1 MSVITSTWVERDGL
15 LWSPLLARYRVVAG
29 FTTRAQGSMAGSV
42 FPLEDQE
49 RNRRALAR
57 RLGFDEV
64 ARVRQVHGN
73 TVVRLDRAVEPWPE
87 GDALWTDRAGVLLGV
102 AAADCVPILVVDP
115 ASGRIGAAHAGW
127 QGTRLRVAQA
137 LVRALVG
144 AGSRA
149 SALVASIGPSIG
161 PCCYSI
167 DEARADLV
175 GASGQG
181 AHLRRGPGGTVAFDL
196 WSANVAQLRD
206 LGVES
211 IEVSRI
217 CTLSGGM
224 EHDLWSYRG
233 RDRGGRYGTQLGFIG
248 SGGRGPRERQL
259 A

>member
-1 MSVITSTWVERDGL
+1 MSVVTSTWFEREGL
-15 LWSPLLARYRVVAG
+15 LWSPLLERYRVVAG

-42 FPLEDQE
+42 FPLDEQE
-49 RNRRALAR
+49 RNRQRLAR
-57 RLGFDEV
+57 GLGFDAI

-87 GDALWTDRAGVLLGV
+87 GDAMWTDRTGVLLGI
-102 AAADCVPILVVDP
+102 AAADCVPILLVDP
-115 ASGRIGAAHAGW
+115 ASGRVGAAHAGW

-144 AGSRA
+144 AGSRT
-149 SALVASIGPSIG
+149 SGIVASIGPSIG
-161 PCCYSI
+161 PCCYAI
-167 DEARADLV
+167 DGPRAELV
-175 GASGQG
+175 AASGQG
-181 AHLRRGPGGTVAFDL
+181 AYLHERPDGATVFDL

-217 CTLSGGM
+217 CTLSGG
-224 EHDLWSYRG
+224 HDLWSYRG
-233 RDRGGRYGTQLGFIG
+233 RGADGRYGTQLGFIG
-248 SGGRGPRERQL
+248 RLGT

>member
-15 LWSPLLARYRVVAG
+15 LRSPLLERYHVLAG

-42 FPLEDQE
+42 FPLDEQE
-49 RNRRALAR
+49 RNRLSLAR
-57 RLGFDEV
+57 QLGFGAI

-73 TVVRLDRAVEPWPE
+73 GVVRLDRALEPWPE
-87 GDALWTDRAGVLLGV
+87 ADAMWTDRAGLLLGI

-149 SALVASIGPSIG
+149 SAIVASIGPSIG
-161 PCCYSI
+161 PCCYTI

-175 GASGQG
+175 RASGQG
-181 AHLRRGPGGTVAFDL
+181 AFLRPAAEGATAFDL
-196 WSANVAQLRD
+196 WSANVAQLQD

-217 CTLSGGM
+217 CTRSGG
-224 EHDLWSYRG
+224 HDLWSYRG
-233 RDRGGRYGTQLGFIG
+233 RDADGRYGTQLGFIG
-248 SGGRGPRERQL
+248 KPV
-259 A
+259 

>member
-1 MSVITSTWVERDGL
+1 MSVISSTWVERDGL
-15 LWSPLLARYRVVAG
+15 LWSPLLERYRVHAG
-29 FTTRAQGSMAGSV
+29 FSTRAQGSMAGSV
-42 FPLEDQE
+42 FPLEEQE

-57 RLGFDEV
+57 RLGFDAV
-64 ARVRQVHGN
+64 TRVRQVHGTN
-73 TVVRLDRAVEPWPE
+73 VVRLDRPVVPWPE

-127 QGTRLRVAQA
+127 QGTRLRVVQA

-161 PCCYSI
+161 PCCYTI

-181 AHLRRGPGGTVAFDL
+181 AYLRRGPDGKVAFDL

-217 CTLSGGM
+217 CTLSGG
-224 EHDLWSYRG
+224 HDLWSYRG
-233 RDRGGRYGTQLGFIG
+233 RDADGRYGTQLGFIG
-248 SGGRGPRERQL
+248 RGGRGPQARSDG
-259 A
+259 

>member
-15 LWSPLLARYRVVAG
+15 LWSPLLERYRVHAG
-29 FTTRAQGSMAGSV
+29 FSTRAQGSMAGSV
-42 FPLEDQE
+42 YPLDDQE
-49 RNRRALAR
+49 RNRGALAR
-57 RLGFDEV
+57 RLGFDAV

-73 TVVRLDRAVEPWPE
+73 TVVRLDRAAETWPE
-87 GDALWTDRAGVLLGV
+87 ADALWTDRAGVLLGV

-127 QGTRLRVAQA
+127 QGTRVRVAQA

-161 PCCYSI
+161 PCCYAV
-167 DEARADLV
+167 DEARAEV
-175 GASGQG
+175 IAASGLG
-181 AHLRRGPGGTVAFDL
+181 MHLRRSADGTVAFDL
-196 WSANVAQLRD
+196 WAANVAQLRD

-217 CTLSGGM
+217 CTLSRG
-224 EHDLWSYRG
+224 HDLWSYRG
-233 RDRGGRYGTQLGFIG
+233 RGPDGRYGTQLGFIG
-248 SGGRGPRERQL
+248 RL

>member
-1 MSVITSTWVERDGL
+1 MSVMTSTWVERDGL
-15 LWSPLLARYRVVAG
+15 LRSPLLERYRVQAG

-42 FPLEDQE
+42 FPLDEQD

-73 TVVRLDRAVEPWPE
+73 TVVRLDRAIEPWPE
-87 GDALWTDRAGVLLGV
+87 GDAVWTDRAGVLLGV

-167 DEARADLV
+167 DEARAELV
-175 GASGQG
+175 TASGQG
-181 AHLRRGPGGTVAFDL
+181 PHLRRDPDGRVAFDL

-211 IEVSRI
+211 IEVARI
-217 CTLSGGM
+217 CTLSGG
-224 EHDLWSYRG
+224 HDLWSYRG
-233 RDRGGRYGTQLGFIG
+233 RDPDGRYGTQLGFIG
-248 SGGRGPRERQL
+248 RGGRGPRERQL
-259 A
+259 L

>member
-15 LWSPLLARYRVVAG
+15 LWSPLLERYRLVAG

-42 FPLEDQE
+42 FPLDEQE
-49 RNRRALAR
+49 RNRLALAR
-57 RLGFDEV
+57 RLGFDAA

-87 GDALWTDRAGVLLGV
+87 GDAMWTDRAGVLLGV

-149 SALVASIGPSIG
+149 SAVVASIGPSIG
-161 PCCYSI
+161 PCCYTI
-167 DEARADLV
+167 DEARADLLS
-175 GASGQG
+175 ASGQG
-181 AHLRRGPGGTVAFDL
+181 AYLRRDPEGRIAFDL
-196 WSANVAQLRD
+196 WAANVAQLRD

-217 CTLSGGM
+217 CTLSGG
-224 EHDLWSYRG
+224 HDLWSYRG
-233 RDRGGRYGTQLGFIG
+233 RDADGRYGTQLGFIG
-248 SGGRGPRERQL
+248 RRRGSP
-259 A
+259 

>member
-15 LWSPLLARYRVVAG
+15 LRSPLLERYHVLAG

-42 FPLEDQE
+42 FPLDEQD
-49 RNRRALAR
+49 RNRLSLAR
-57 RLGFDEV
+57 RLGFDAV

-73 TVVRLDRAVEPWPE
+73 GVVRLDRAVEPWPE
-87 GDALWTDRAGVLLGV
+87 GDAMWTDRAGMLLGI

-115 ASGRIGAAHAGW
+115 ASARIGAAHAGW

-149 SALVASIGPSIG
+149 SAIVASIGPSIG
-161 PCCYSI
+161 PCCYTI
-167 DEARADLV
+167 DEARADLIR
-175 GASGQG
+175 ASGQG
-181 AHLRRGPGGTVAFDL
+181 AFLRPGPDGATAFDL
-196 WSANVAQLRD
+196 WSANVAQLQD

-217 CTLSGGM
+217 CTRSGG
-224 EHDLWSYRG
+224 HDLWSYRG
-233 RDRGGRYGTQLGFIG
+233 RDADGRYGTQLGFIG
-248 SGGRGPRERQL
+248 KPS
-259 A
+259 

>member
-15 LWSPLLARYRVVAG
+15 LRSPLLERYRVVAG

-42 FPLEDQE
+42 FPLDDQE
-49 RNRRALAR
+49 RNRGALAR
-57 RLGFDEV
+57 RLGFDAV

-73 TVVRLDRAVEPWPE
+73 AVVRLDRAVEPWPE
-87 GDALWTDRAGVLLGV
+87 ADALWTDRPGVLLGV

-149 SALVASIGPSIG
+149 SALVVSIGPSIG
-161 PCCYSI
+161 PCCYTI

-175 GASGQG
+175 TASSQG
-181 AHLRRGPGGTVAFDL
+181 AYLRRGPDGKVAFDL

-217 CTLSGGM
+217 CTLSGG
-224 EHDLWSYRG
+224 HDLWSYRG
-233 RDRGGRYGTQLGFIG
+233 RDADGRYGTQLGFIG
-248 SGGRGPRERQL
+248 RGGRGPRERQL

>member
-15 LWSPLLARYRVVAG
+15 LWSPLLERYRVVGG

-42 FPLEDQE
+42 YPLDQQE
-49 RNRRALAR
+49 RNRRALAG

-64 ARVRQVHGN
+64 VRVRQVHGN
-73 TVVRLDRAVEPWPE
+73 TVTRLDSAVQPWPE
-87 GDALWTDRAGVLLGV
+87 ADALWTDRAGVLLGV

-127 QGTRLRVAQA
+127 QGTRLRVTQA

-175 GASGQG
+175 GTSGQG
-181 AHLRRGPGGTVAFDL
+181 GHLRRAADGTVTFDL

-217 CTLSGGM
+217 CTLSGG
-224 EHDLWSYRG
+224 HDLWSYRG
-233 RDRGGRYGTQLGFIG
+233 RDKDGRYGTQLGFIG
-248 SGGRGPRERQL
+248 RPL